1 MKQQKKTFQSIAVFL
16 EKRIARVYVGIL
28 TYLKEE
34 HVFEFTYDEAYL
46 YAKKIIPLGPEFPLT
61 QRSFR
66 SKKLFPSLQDRIPSK
81 ENPAYPDYCQSMGI
95 DVNETDPIILLG
107 TIGKRGPSSFVFEP
121 VYIPS
126 FSSQDLRNFRKE
138 LFLTTREFSLCFDL
152 PRIALINIENGKSPG
167 KEILKRIEI
176 YKRFPE
182 VAIFQIERHGGSI
195 NPDKKKQAIKI
206 LKNKLHES
214 K

>member
-1 MKQQKKTFQSIAVFL
+1 MIQQKKPFQSIAVFL
-16 EKRIARVYVGIL
+16 EKRITRVLVGML

-34 HVFEFTYDEAYL
+34 RVFEFTYDEGYL

-81 ENPAYPDYCQSMGI
+81 ENPAYPDYCLSMGI
-95 DVNETDPIILLG
+95 AVDETDPIILLG

-121 VYIPS
+121 AYEPS
-126 FSSQDLRNFRKE
+126 FSPQDLRNFRQE
-138 LFLTTREFSLCFDL
+138 LSLTTREFSLCFDL

-167 KEILKRIEI
+167 KEILKRVEI
-176 YKRFPE
+176 YVQFPE
-182 VAIFQIERHGGSI
+182 VALFEIQRHGGAI
-195 NPDKKKQAIKI
+195 NPHKKKQAIKI
-206 LKNKLHES
+206 LKTKLHES
-214 K
+214 Q